1 MQRRRNC
8 TRVVRESLLRRAFTA
23 KVGSRLGSAV
33 RRTRGRWTQ
42 VGLVIALVASVLT
55 AAACR
60 PSGPL
65 RVTTIQTGRS
75 LNSDKSVGNH
85 TTRFKPDDTM
95 FVSVL
100 TDGPGAGTI
109 TARWRYSGRLVSEE
123 SRDVSYR
130 DHAATEF
137 HIQNSS
143 GFPPGEYSVEI
154 EVDGKPFATRSL
166 RVDK

>member
-1 MQRRRNC
+1 MESKLKSRR
-8 TRVVRESLLRRAFTA
+8 LF
-23 KVGSRLGSAV
+23 AV
-33 RRTRGRWTQ
+33 AI
-42 VGLVIALVASVLT
+42 VLVMSGLVVT
-55 AAACR
+55 ACR

-95 FVSVL
+95 FASVL
-100 TDGPGAGTI
+100 TDGPGSGTI
-109 TARWRYSGRLVSEE
+109 GVRWRFAGRLVSEE
-123 SRDVSYR
+123 TKEVSYR

-143 GFPPGEYSVEI
+143 GFPPGEYTVEI
-154 EVDGKPFATRSL
+154 LVDGMSFATRTL
-166 RVDK
+166 RVEK

>member
-1 MQRRRNC
+1 LSS
-8 TRVVRESLLRRAFTA
+8 TLRRT
-23 KVGSRLGSAV
+23 LGRAGPLLL
-33 RRTRGRWTQ
+33 T
-42 VGLVIALVASVLT
+42 IALVGSVL
-55 AAACR
+55 AASACR

-65 RVTTIQTGRS
+65 RVTTLQTGRS

-109 TARWRYSGRLVSEE
+109 TARWRYAGRLVSEE
-123 SRDVSYR
+123 AREVSYR

-154 EVDGKPFATRSL
+154 LVDGNSFATRTL

>member
-1 MQRRRNC
+1 LEVQR
-8 TRVVRESLLRRAFTA
+8 SKF
-23 KVGSRLGSAV
+23 KVGKL
-33 RRTRGRWTQ
+33 RTSGA
-42 VGLVIALVASVLT
+42 LLVASVVIVAGLV
-55 AAACR
+55 AAGCR

-65 RVTTIQTGRS
+65 RVTTIQTGKS

-95 FVSVL
+95 FASVL
-100 TDGPGAGTI
+100 TDGPGSGTI
-109 TARWRYSGRLVSEE
+109 GVRWRYSGRLVSEE
-123 SRDVSYR
+123 TKNVSYR

-143 GFPPGEYSVEI
+143 GFPEGEYTVEVL
-154 EVDGKPFATRSL
+154 VDGQSFATRSL

>member
-1 MQRRRNC
+1 MKRNLKR
-8 TRVVRESLLRRAFTA
+8 TPALIIATLLA
-23 KVGSRLGSAV
+23 VSGLGV
-33 RRTRGRWTQ
+33 
-42 VGLVIALVASVLT
+42 
-55 AAACR
+55 AACR

-75 LNSDKSVGNH
+75 LNSDKSVGSF

-95 FVSVL
+95 FASVL

-109 TARWRYSGRLVSEE
+109 GARWRYAGRIVSEE
-123 SRDVSYR
+123 TKEVSYR

-143 GFPPGEYSVEI
+143 GFPDGEYSVEI
-154 EVDGKPFATRSL
+154 LIDGKSFATRTL
-166 RVDK
+166 RVEK

>member
-1 MQRRRNC
+1 M
-8 TRVVRESLLRRAFTA
+8 LA
-23 KVGSRLGSAV
+23 
-33 RRTRGRWTQ
+33 
-42 VGLVIALVASVLT
+42 IALVLSVVAAS
-55 AAACR
+55 ACR

-65 RVTTIQTGRS
+65 RVTTLQTGRS
-75 LNSDKSVGNH
+75 LNSDNSVGNH

-95 FVSVL
+95 FVAVL

-109 TARWRYSGRLVSEE
+109 TARWRYAGRLVSEE
-123 SRDVSYR
+123 AREVSYR

-154 EVDGKPFATRSL
+154 LVDGNSFATRTL
-166 RVDK
+166 RVEK

>member
-1 MQRRRNC
+1 M
-8 TRVVRESLLRRAFTA
+8 
-23 KVGSRLGSAV
+23 
-33 RRTRGRWTQ
+33 RRTLGHAGR
-42 VGLVIALVASVLT
+42 LVLAIALIVSVVAAS
-55 AAACR
+55 ACR

-65 RVTTIQTGRS
+65 RVTTLQTGRS

-109 TARWRYSGRLVSEE
+109 TARWRYAGRLVSEE
-123 SRDVSYR
+123 AREVSYR

-154 EVDGKPFATRSL
+154 EVDGKPFATRTL

>member
-1 MQRRRNC
+1 MGK
-8 TRVVRESLLRRAFTA
+8 LLRSRTLLVVTA
-23 KVGSRLGSAV
+23 
-33 RRTRGRWTQ
+33 
-42 VGLVIALVASVLT
+42 VIALGLVTV
-55 AAACR
+55 ACR

-65 RVTTIQTGRS
+65 RVTTIQTGKS

-95 FVSVL
+95 FASVL
-100 TDGPGAGTI
+100 TDGPGSGTI
-109 TARWRYSGRLVSEE
+109 GVRWRYSGRIVSEE
-123 SRDVSYR
+123 TKNVSYR

-143 GFPPGEYSVEI
+143 GFPEGDYTVEVL
-154 EVDGKPFATRSL
+154 VDGQSFATRSL

>member
-1 MQRRRNC
+1 MGKV
-8 TRVVRESLLRRAFTA
+8 TRPGTLFFATA
-23 KVGSRLGSAV
+23 LIAL
-33 RRTRGRWTQ
+33 
-42 VGLVIALVASVLT
+42 GLVVAG
-55 AAACR
+55 CR

-65 RVTTIQTGRS
+65 RVTTIQTGKS

-95 FVSVL
+95 FASVL
-100 TDGPGAGTI
+100 TDGPGSGTI
-109 TARWRYSGRLVSEE
+109 GVRWRFSGRLVSEE
-123 SRDVSYR
+123 TKNVSYR

-143 GFPPGEYSVEI
+143 GFPPGEYTVEI
-154 EVDGKPFATRSL
+154 LVDGQSFATRQL

>member
-1 MQRRRNC
+1 MELDSKRGNRK
-8 TRVVRESLLRRAFTA
+8 A
-23 KVGSRLGSAV
+23 KTGS
-33 RRTRGRWTQ
+33 
-42 VGLVIALVASVLT
+42 LVAVALAVLVC

-75 LNSDKSVGNH
+75 LNSDNSVGDH

-95 FVSVL
+95 YAAVL

-109 TARWRYSGRLVSEE
+109 GVRWRYAGRLVSEE
-123 SRDVSYR
+123 TREVSFR

-137 HIQNSS
+137 HIQNSG
-143 GFPPGEYSVEI
+143 GFPAGDYSVE
-154 EVDGKPFATRSL
+154 VFLDSKPFATRAL
-166 RVDK
+166 RVER

>member
-1 MQRRRNC
+1 LTSNRI
-8 TRVVRESLLRRAFTA
+8 LLIVA
-23 KVGSRLGSAV
+23 S
-33 RRTRGRWTQ
+33 
-42 VGLVIALVASVLT
+42 LVIAGLVVT
-55 AAACR
+55 ACR

-95 FVSVL
+95 FASVL
-100 TDGPGAGTI
+100 TDGPGSGTI
-109 TARWRYSGRLVSEE
+109 GVRWLYGGRVVNEE
-123 SRDVSYR
+123 TRDVSYR

-143 GFPPGEYSVEI
+143 GFPAGEYTVEI
-154 EVDGKPFATRSL
+154 LVDGKPFATRTL
-166 RVDK
+166 RVEK

>member
-1 MQRRRNC
+1 
-8 TRVVRESLLRRAFTA
+8 V
-23 KVGSRLGSAV
+23 
-33 RRTRGRWTQ
+33 
-42 VGLVIALVASVLT
+42 LVILLLASVL
-55 AAACR
+55 AGAACR
-60 PSGPL
+60 PSSPL
-65 RVTTIQTGRS
+65 RITTIQTGRS

-100 TDGPGAGTI
+100 NDGPGSGTI
-109 TARWRYSGRLVSEE
+109 MARWRYAGRLVSEE

-154 EVDGKPFATRSL
+154 LVDGNSFATRTL

>member
-1 MQRRRNC
+1 M
-8 TRVVRESLLRRAFTA
+8 A
-23 KVGSRLGSAV
+23 KLIGLAS
-33 RRTRGRWTQ
+33 RRTFIVATALA
-42 VGLVIALVASVLT
+42 VAGLVT
-55 AAACR
+55 AACG

-75 LNSDKSVGNH
+75 LNSDRSVGNH

-100 TDGPGAGTI
+100 TDGPGSGTI
-109 TARWRYSGRLVSEE
+109 GVRWLFSGRLVSEE
-123 SRDVSYR
+123 SKEVSYR

-143 GFPPGEYSVEI
+143 GFPPGDYAVEVL
-154 EVDGKPFATRSL
+154 VDGKPFATRTL
-166 RVDK
+166 RVEK

>member
-1 MQRRRNC
+1 MA
-8 TRVVRESLLRRAFTA
+8 T
-23 KVGSRLGSAV
+23 
-33 RRTRGRWTQ
+33 
-42 VGLVIALVASVLT
+42 ALVVAGWSWPHAV
-55 AAACR
+55 

-95 FVSVL
+95 FASVL

-109 TARWRYSGRLVSEE
+109 GVRWRYSGRLVSEE
-123 SRDVSYR
+123 TREVSYR

-143 GFPPGEYSVEI
+143 GFPAGDYAVEI
-154 EVDGKPFATRSL
+154 LVDGQSFATRTL
-166 RVDK
+166 RVEK

>member
-1 MQRRRNC
+1 MAL
-8 TRVVRESLLRRAFTA
+8 VVS
-23 KVGSRLGSAV
+23 
-33 RRTRGRWTQ
+33 
-42 VGLVIALVASVLT
+42 GLVVV
-55 AAACR
+55 ACR

-100 TDGPGAGTI
+100 TDGPGSGTI
-109 TARWRYSGRLVSEE
+109 GVRWRYVGTASVSEE
-123 SRDVSYR
+123 TKEVSYR

-143 GFPPGEYSVEI
+143 GFPDGEYAVEVL
-154 EVDGKPFATRSL
+154 VDGKSFATRTL
-166 RVDK
+166 RVEK